1 MVLFSVISGMKE
13 LWLLTVVKLS
23 IFAWRSVLFF
33 FFPFSFVFKCISPG
47 NFALCW
53 GQTRAK
59 QVFVLLHFN
68 CMSYCMLT
76 WDTSIEGKSSRSIWL
91 RINHLYFELEI
102 MKLHC
107 IMIIY
112 ILKNKCL
119 DWPKLTC
126 SFCFS

>member
-23 IFAWRSVLFF
+23 IFAWRSVFFF

-59 QVFVLLHFN
+59 QVFVFLHFN
-68 CMSYCMLT
+68 CMSYYMLT

-91 RINHLYFELEI
+91 RMNHLYFELEI